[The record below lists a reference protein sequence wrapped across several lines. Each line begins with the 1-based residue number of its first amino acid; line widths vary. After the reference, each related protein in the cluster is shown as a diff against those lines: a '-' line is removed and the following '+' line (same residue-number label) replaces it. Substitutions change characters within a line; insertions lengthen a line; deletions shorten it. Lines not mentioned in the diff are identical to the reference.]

1 MLNSKDS
8 MILKSGRCVGE
19 VSAVRTPHITPRDSE
34 AVSLYLT
41 VATLLSNF
49 CKFTVHC
56 YVSSVC
62 GDGVRGSLLRTSWE
76 RGSASEAAHK
86 RSKIN
91 VFSPHLL
98 TGGHQIQ

>member
-1 MLNSKDS
+1 MTFLRVCISDQKHQNNK
-8 MILKSGRCVGE
+8 IFLLLCV
-19 VSAVRTPHITPRDSE
+19 
-34 AVSLYLT
+34 Y
-41 VATLLSNF
+41 
-49 CKFTVHC
+49 FTVHC

-76 RGSASEAAHK
+76 RGSASEAARK

>member
-19 VSAVRTPHITPRDSE
+19 VSAHHTRDSE

>member
-8 MILKSGRCVGE
+8 MILKSGRCGRGVR
-19 VSAVRTPHITPRDSE
+19 SADSAHHTRDSE